1 MEVRYTVM
9 MEIFERDFQ
18 IFTYEKVG
26 TGKNWHIYYKLPLK
40 KWHFYNRKGT
50 KNWHEFII
58 NLL

>member
-1 MEVRYTVM
+1 MK
-9 MEIFERDFQ
+9 MEIFEHDFQ
-18 IFTYEKVG
+18 IFTCEKVG
-26 TGKNWHIYYKLPLK
+26 AKNWHIYYEVPLK

>member
-1 MEVRYTVM
+1 M
-9 MEIFERDFQ
+9 IFKFSHAKKLEP
-18 IFTYEKVG
+18 
-26 TGKNWHIYYKLPLK
+26 KNWHIYYKVPLK

>member
-1 MEVRYTVM
+1 MI

-18 IFTYEKVG
+18 IFTYEKLEP
-26 TGKNWHIYYKLPLK
+26 KKWHIYYKLPLK